1 MLISLTT
8 LFTNLSSIFHSRAA
22 LQLENLALRHQI
34 GVLQR
39 SVRNRPPIMGL
50 AVPHLERLALGAGHR
65 PARNGRGLA
74 SQGLSSFLD
83 LEGTTR
89 PTGTTCHFP

>member
-22 LQLENLALRHQI
+22 LQLENLALRRQI

-39 SVRNRPPIMGL
+39 SVRNRPIMGL

-83 LEGTTR
+83 LEGTKR